1 MSVYTPQQ
9 VGQPQ
14 MQQPWGQ
21 QSGQAPFAQQP
32 WMGQQGMGQQG
43 MGQFG
48 QQQLWGQQ
56 GQGQF
61 GQQGQQQMQMPVL
74 VTELSLKCAASALS
88 AFVEQLRMD
97 PQILM
102 GIQSHGQIPPHAF
115 SQVLIECARRIAP
128 AVHMT
133 LGQITGQGQASQSGQ
148 LGQGQPWEQQMQGQF
163 GQSGQFPGM
172 GQGSFSQGQFGQQPG
187 M

>member
-48 QQQLWGQQ
+48 QQQ
-56 GQGQF
+56 
-61 GQQGQQQMQMPVL
+61 QMQMPVL

-88 AFVEQLRMD
+88 ALVEQLRMD

-172 GQGSFSQGQFGQQPG
+172 GQGSFGQGQFGQQPG